1 MMKLIEG
8 FVFLPKKHLELSLC
22 IQKEGEVVHGGAI
35 PQACKRLIGLGLR
48 NSAEGTFLSVAD
60 HVNSLRDG
68 TVVVVCRSAGEIRI
82 THYNSMQLNL
92 GEVE

>member
-22 IQKEGEVVHGGAI
+22 IQKEGEAVHGGAI

-48 NSAEGTFLSVAD
+48 NSAEGAFL
-60 HVNSLRDG
+60 SLRDG